1 MPKQKKKKLR
11 RRPPDPERSSG
22 SAPARRRQPLPR
34 LKTADRPA
42 RPPAPGDVIPE
53 AVTEIVES
61 LFRVCRTAR
70 QDNFIV
76 LHDWLGMLE
85 PALRLYPDNALSL
98 AATGHFIED
107 PPAVKEH
114 YRRARERY
122 LRATEKYPAAYREM
136 QEAFSLT
143 TALLQAAA
151 GAGIWPYCGQSTV
164 NPDLIGQV
172 FLAVTNPDPSWWPYF
187 PTWADALAGAEAA
200 IPDGHELIMEVLLQ
214 GHLVYRDTAP
224 EPILNPEP
232 GERFEQWYA
241 EVLPS
246 CEPVVIGPQ
255 LIHSS
260 AEMLAAATR
269 FPPWAVASGLV
280 YFHPETAH
288 PLLAQMNQI
297 NSYLYGLNG
306 YDLKL
311 AQTAVEILDLRQQ
324 QARRPALPP
333 EPEPVSPAA
342 ETGEQA
348 EGSPD
353 QAAFDLASPEM
364 VDTLLHRGAAS
375 AARLRPPGAAEQ
387 PTFAELFRRRG

>member
-1 MPKQKKKKLR
+1 MPKRKKKKGR
-11 RRPPDPERSSG
+11 RRPSDPERSSG
-22 SAPARRRQPLPR
+22 SAPPRRRQPLPR
-34 LKTADRPA
+34 LKTTSPPDRPA
-42 RPPAPGDVIPE
+42 HPPAPGEVTPQ

-61 LFRVCRTAR
+61 LFRVCRTAKIES
-70 QDNFIV
+70 FICRC
-76 LHDWLGMLE
+76 DWLGMLA
-85 PALRLYPDNALSL
+85 PALQLYPDNALSL

-151 GAGIWPYCGQSTV
+151 GAGIWPYAGQTAV

-187 PTWADALAGAEAA
+187 PAWADALAAAQAA

-224 EPILNPEP
+224 APILNPEP
-232 GERFEQWYA
+232 GEQFEQWYA
-241 EVLPS
+241 EVLPF

-297 NSYLYGLNG
+297 NSHLYGLNG

-311 AQTAVEILDLRQQ
+311 AQTAVEILEIRQQ
-324 QARRPALPP
+324 QARRAARPP
-333 EPEPVSPAA
+333 ETEPVGPAA
-342 ETGEQA
+342 ETGEEA
-348 EGSPD
+348 ET
-353 QAAFDLASPEM
+353 AFDLTSPRL
-364 VDTLLHRGAAS
+364 VDTVLRRGTAS

-387 PTFAELFRRRG
+387 PTFAEMFRRRG